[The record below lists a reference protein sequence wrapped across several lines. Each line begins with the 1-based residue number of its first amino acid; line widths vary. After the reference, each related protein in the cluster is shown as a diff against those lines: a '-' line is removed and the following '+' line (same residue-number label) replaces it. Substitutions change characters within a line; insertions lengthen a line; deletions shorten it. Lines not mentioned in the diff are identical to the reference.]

1 MHNMMQCTMQN
12 TAKSQCNKVDQV
24 GCIIIN
30 ATEVKRARLA
40 VGRSAC
46 NPRIRI
52 IALVSD
58 ICSILYTTHF
68 HVFLSYNH
76 PLYLTPH
83 SLCIPPR
90 TSTMHHALV
99 SADTLSSS

>member
-1 MHNMMQCTMQN
+1 ML
-12 TAKSQCNKVDQV
+12 AISQCNEVDQV

-30 ATEVKRARLA
+30 ATEVKKAMLA

-58 ICSILYTTHF
+58 MDVHHTHF
-68 HVFLSYNH
+68 HIFLPYNH
-76 PLYLTPH
+76 PLIPYPFKFL
-83 SLCIPPR
+83 IPPCASTMYASFR
-90 TSTMHHALV
+90 KSIRDKSLVHGTSTR
-99 SADTLSSS
+99 TNKE

>member
-12 TAKSQCNKVDQV
+12 TAKSRCNEVDQV

-46 NPRIRI
+46 NPRIKI
-52 IALVSD
+52 IALVSHTLP
-58 ICSILYTTHF
+58 SLS
-68 HVFLSYNH
+68 FLCQLLL
-76 PLYLTPH
+76 PF
-83 SLCIPPR
+83 
-90 TSTMHHALV
+90 MF
-99 SADTLSSS
+99 

>member
-12 TAKSQCNKVDQV
+12 TAKSRCNEVDQV

-46 NPRIRI
+46 NPRIKI
-52 IALVSD
+52 IALVSHT
-58 ICSILYTTHF
+58 IS
-68 HVFLSYNH
+68 
-76 PLYLTPH
+76 
-83 SLCIPPR
+83 SLFFVNFSSLLCFD
-90 TSTMHHALV
+90 TFNALFQLAPV
-99 SADTLSSS
+99 EQISAPQMTASLH